1 MRKRAVFGLTAAL
14 LAALMIAAPA
24 DAQTAKKTAG
34 MEIELEI
41 YHMETLL
48 DAYARQNRMPLP
60 RHVGRVTPHHKKS
73 REPEA

>member
-1 MRKRAVFGLTAAL
+1 MRKRGVLGLAAAG
-14 LAALMIAAPA
+14 LAALKIVAPA

-41 YHMETLL
+41 YHMETPL
-48 DAYARQNRMPLP
+48 DAYARQKRMPLP
-60 RHVGRVTPHHKKS
+60 RHVGRVTPHRKKS